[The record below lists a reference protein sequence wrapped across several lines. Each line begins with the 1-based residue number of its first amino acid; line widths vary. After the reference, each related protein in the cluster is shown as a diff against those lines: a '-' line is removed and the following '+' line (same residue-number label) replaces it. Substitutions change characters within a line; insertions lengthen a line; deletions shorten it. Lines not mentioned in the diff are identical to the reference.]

1 MTARNC
7 ILAAIAEIETLPQG
21 DPSREMMLNSLRRTL
36 DDTTLS
42 DGEKLVRAKSLGGEF
57 ARSAAQV
64 AVRDKLSLEKL
75 AEWEQL
81 TNSHTD
87 FVPFAAG
94 VRKVINPNQAAE
106 RPSVEAMADSLFHTY
121 MQKLSPVFETY
132 MKGWF
137 FVRTRDT
144 IDFQREL
151 LGVNTGNAEAAASA
165 RIVRETFDELINR
178 LNSLGVYTGRIVH
191 HHPQSLSP
199 GLIAKRREYVI
210 NEMAALLDPSEHAD
224 PRAAAEAAVA
234 TLLTRHVNDL
244 GAGSFN
250 MQRQLHYRT
259 DDPERLINFL
269 NEFGTDD
276 VLRQYQS
283 SMRRMTRMIAAAE
296 SFGPDPHRV
305 VNEISVRLQENIAK
319 LPKAQRRFAEEF
331 QAKQVAR
338 TFDVISGAADI
349 PANMSVAMIG
359 AGIRASMVPIL
370 LGKVAIDLITVDPLI
385 SLMQQARRVGLGQA
399 LNLKTQGIMSMFSPD
414 VRARLSDYYASLEQV
429 YWMGSPNSRFT
440 QSEVAEGFAN
450 TAQKVSQ
457 AAYRLSGAWDAE
469 QLNRRIVSFEL
480 GKSSAAMQRTAW
492 NDLDPRVRRDLE
504 NGGLTQRN
512 WEEINQFGRVD
523 EFGLF
528 DPTNLPQ
535 ATREAYGAWFHKTLN
550 TFILRPDAESRSLMF
565 FGGAAGTLPGEL
577 ARHATHFLSWPMEFS
592 RKAALRQWRQGAPGT
607 AIFAGSVF
615 AAGMVSEQLRA
626 ISAGEPAFEWNSTEL
641 TQRALIRS
649 GLLTPIGDAA
659 LAAVT
664 GNVRGDL
671 GLGPAL
677 ELPFD
682 VLRSGGRAIQRHVDG
697 ETDRAKAE
705 LVRAMGRVAPN
716 TFWFDALAVQ
726 PIIDGFNQDLDPDY
740 LLRQERMF
748 MDQDRVG
755 Y

>member
-7 ILAAIAEIETLPQG
+7 ILGAISEIEQMPQG
-21 DPSREMMLNSLRRTL
+21 DPDREMLLANLRRTL
-36 DDTTLS
+36 NDTSLT
-42 DGEKLVRAKSLGGEF
+42 DGEKLVKAKSMNRQFSE
-57 ARSAAQV
+57 AALMS
-64 AVRDKLSLEKL
+64 AVRDKLSAEKL

-81 TNSHTD
+81 TNGFTD
-87 FVPFAAG
+87 LKAFTSA
-94 VRKVINPNQAAE
+94 VRKVIDPNEVAA
-106 RPSVEAMADSLFHTY
+106 RPSVEAMADNLFHTY
-121 MQKLSPVFETY
+121 MQKMSPVFERY
-132 MKGWF
+132 FKGAL

-144 IDFQREL
+144 ADFQKEL
-151 LGVNTGNAEAAASA
+151 LGVSTGNAEAAADA
-165 RIVRETFDELINR
+165 RLVRETFDELITR
-178 LNSLGVYTGRIVH
+178 LNELGVYTGRIEN

-210 NEMAALLDPSEHAD
+210 DEMAALLNPADHAD
-224 PRAAAEAAVA
+224 PRATAEAAVA

-250 MQRQLHYRT
+250 MRRQLHYRT

-269 NEFGTDD
+269 NEFGVDD

-283 SMRRMTRMIAAAE
+283 SLRRMTRMIAAAQ

-305 VNEISVRLQENIAK
+305 INEVGQRIQENVAL
-319 LPKAQRRFAEEF
+319 LPRKQRAFAEEF
-331 QAKQVAR
+331 RAGQVAR

-349 PANMSVAMIG
+349 PANTSVAMIG
-359 AGIRASMVPIL
+359 AGVRASFVPIL
-370 LGKVAIDLITVDPLI
+370 LGKVAIDLLTVDPLI
-385 SLMQQARRVGLGQA
+385 SLAQQVRRVGLGEA
-399 LNLKTQGIMSMFSPD
+399 LSLKTQGVMSLLNRD
-414 VRARLSDYYASLEQV
+414 VKSRLANYYASLEQV

-450 TAQKVSQ
+450 TAQKISQ
-457 AAYRLSGAWDAE
+457 GAYRLSGAWDAE
-469 QLNRRIVSFEL
+469 QYNRRIVSMEL
-480 GKSSAAMQRTAW
+480 GLSSGAMQRTAW
-492 NDLDPRVRRDLE
+492 NDLDPRVRQDLQ

-528 DPTNLPQ
+528 DPTGLPQ

-565 FGGAAGTLPGEL
+565 FGGTAGTLPGEL
-577 ARHATHFLSWPMEFS
+577 ARHVTHFLSWPVEFS
-592 RKAALRQWRQGAPGT
+592 RKAALRQWRQGVPGF
-607 AIFAGSVF
+607 AIFGGAVF
-615 AAGMVSEQLRA
+615 SAGMVSEQLRA
-626 ISAGEPAFEWNSTEL
+626 IASGEPAFEWNSTEL

-664 GNVRGDL
+664 GNVRGEL

-682 VLRSGGRAIQRHVDG
+682 VLASGGRAIQRHVDG

-705 LVRAMGRVAPN
+705 LLRTIGRITPN
-716 TFWFDALAVQ
+716 TFWFDASVVQ
-726 PIIDGFNQDLDPDY
+726 PTLNNFNEILDPDY
-740 LLRQERMF
+740 ALRRERRF
-748 MDQDRVG
+748 MDEERVG